1 MKKTKAILSM
11 FAASLLVMGCGK
23 KDPKDPEKPNPD
35 PDSGTS
41 VDVLK
46 DLVAENANL
55 SADNIQ
61 KDDVTVT
68 FENYEAADIT
78 KIYSFENND
87 EVIAYGFETSAT
99 GYSTTTKIIFEVA
112 YNVESNEIIGINIVS
127 ESETD
132 GIGSTLLETESF
144 LNQFKGLE
152 IEEISDIDNQTGPTA
167 DITVSGIKTALSK
180 VSSYYLTNMKE
191 EEPVTVGYEDEEAAI
206 KALFE
211 NEVTLNNVTSNYTD
225 LKFNSYN
232 ELLAVYEVK
241 EGETLVGYGFIATT
255 TGLSAGLIH
264 ATAIDVE
271 TDTYLGLFAENNNEH
286 YGKETLNNLAFLS
299 QFINLPIGDVADEI
313 DIETGVTQTIQA
325 VKSSLTRIANFY
337 NTNIKAA

>member
-1 MKKTKAILSM
+1 MKKTNKILSI
-11 FAASLLVMGCGK
+11 FAVSLLVMGCGK
-23 KDPKDPEKPNPD
+23 KEKPEN
-35 PDSGTS
+35 
-41 VDVLK
+41 DVLK
-46 DLVAENANL
+46 NLVAD
-55 SADNIQ
+55 STSVSVKNIE
-61 KDDVTVT
+61 KKDVTADY
-68 FENYEAADIT
+68 ENYEAADIT
-78 KIYSFENND
+78 KIYSFAEGED
-87 EVIAYGFETSAT
+87 VIAYGFKAEAI
-99 GYSTTTKIIFEVA
+99 GYTTTEKIIYEVA
-112 YNVESNEIIGINIVS
+112 YNAETNKIAGINIVS
-127 ESETD
+127 EKETD

-152 IEEISDIDNQTGPTA
+152 IANIGGIDHQTGPTA
-167 DITVSGIKTALSK
+167 DLTVAGIRISLLK
-180 VSSYYLTNMKE
+180 VSSYYLTEIKNEAPIAAGYE
-191 EEPVTVGYEDEEAAI
+191 EEEAGI

-211 NEVTLNNVTSNYTD
+211 NEVTLNNVTSNYTG
-225 LKFNSYN
+225 LKLNSYN
-232 ELLAVYEVK
+232 EILAIYEVK

-255 TGLSAGLIH
+255 TGLSSGLVH

-271 TDTYLGLFAENNNEH
+271 TDMYLGLFAKNNNEH